1 MITKI
6 IFFASDEFGADALQA
21 LFSEKKYQILCLI
34 SPEMKKQG
42 RNRKII
48 TNEIDAFAIKNNIE
62 ILRPKTIDKTFIN
75 LLSKKQPDIGIV
87 VSSSYLIPDNLIN
100 IFPNKVINIHPSLLP
115 KYRGPAP
122 IQSSLINGE
131 TTTGITVMQIN
142 NQLDGG
148 PILAQLPLQIQNTDN
163 AMTLKKKLI
172 PLATKLLINTLI
184 NLKNNQITQEKQND
198 KHASYSKKIEKND
211 GEINWS
217 KSAETINNKIRA
229 YVGWPNSYTNYQNKR
244 LTIFSAHPIRLDDS
258 NKYKKIGEVCAGNN
272 RTYTIGNTE
281 EKISATVRCKN
292 SELIISELQLENKNR
307 MSIKDF
313 LNGNNDFL
321 SSSLG

>member
-1 MITKI
+1 MN
-6 IFFASDEFGADALQA
+6 L
-21 LFSEKKYQILCLI
+21 
-34 SPEMKKQG
+34 
-42 RNRKII
+42 
-48 TNEIDAFAIKNNIE
+48 KN
-62 ILRPKTIDKTFIN
+62 
-75 LLSKKQPDIGIV
+75 
-87 VSSSYLIPDNLIN
+87 
-100 IFPNKVINIHPSLLP
+100 
-115 KYRGPAP
+115 
-122 IQSSLINGE
+122 
-131 TTTGITVMQIN
+131 
-142 NQLDGG
+142 
-148 PILAQLPLQIQNTDN
+148 
-163 AMTLKKKLI
+163 KLI
-172 PLATKLLINTLI
+172 PLATKLLINTLT
-184 NLKNNQITQEKQND
+184 NLKNNQITLEKQND

-313 LNGNNDFL
+313 LNGII
-321 SSSLG
+321 SLDQCKEFIIIRTRQYAKRQNTWARGHMKNWNKLYSKNFSNLLKKSLKVVS